1 MQEQSTLMSATISLE
16 IINKKGTFA
25 LRVGTKDQLADIFTM
40 PLDEKRFCKLKNELN
55 ILDFSNMC

>member
-25 LRVGTKDQLADIFTM
+25 LKVCAPKINLPIYSPSHWMRKGFV
-40 PLDEKRFCKLKNELN
+40 
-55 ILDFSNMC
+55 